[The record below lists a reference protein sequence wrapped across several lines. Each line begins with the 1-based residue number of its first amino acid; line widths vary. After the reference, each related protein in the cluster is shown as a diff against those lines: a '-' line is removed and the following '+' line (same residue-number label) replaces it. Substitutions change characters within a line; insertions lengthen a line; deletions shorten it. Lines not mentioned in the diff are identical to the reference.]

1 MWRKPNNLLLNMSR
15 NQRARC
21 REMTTSVEFHVE
33 TRIAGINPE
42 PKGSTVWKHS
52 SNTSLCIWHKKGWCI
67 SPLQLWLTT
76 GLTYKVLLD
85 EQSAI
90 VHIWRHSKEDV
101 TSILIIILLKAYRNL
116 EGKVRFYHQLFLSE
130 QTDLCPTKCSQ
141 AAADP

>member
-1 MWRKPNNLLLNMSR
+1 MLKLELLVLILNLKAAQSGNTLQTRHYVFGTRKGG
-15 NQRARC
+15 
-21 REMTTSVEFHVE
+21 VFHLF
-33 TRIAGINPE
+33 
-42 PKGSTVWKHS
+42 SF
-52 SNTSLCIWHKKGWCI
+52 
-67 SPLQLWLTT
+67 WLTP

-116 EGKVRFYHQLFLSE
+116 EGKVRFYRQLFLSE